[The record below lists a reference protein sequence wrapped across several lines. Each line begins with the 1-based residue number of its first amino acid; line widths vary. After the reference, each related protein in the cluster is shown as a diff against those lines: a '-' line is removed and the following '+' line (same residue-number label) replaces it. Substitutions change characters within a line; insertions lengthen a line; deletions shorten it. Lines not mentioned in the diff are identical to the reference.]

1 MTVGEALTMRA
12 TDSKLCLTDACVL
25 NRLLIETWPEL
36 WWAELIPGLDEAPEE
51 RLRVALI
58 RPLTKNGDS

>member
-1 MTVGEALTMRA
+1 MTAGEAIGTNPAATLDEIRSLQRA
-12 TDSKLCLTDACVL
+12 LKEL
-25 NRLLIETWPEL
+25 WPEL
-36 WWAELIPGLDEAPEE
+36 FWAELIPGLDEAPEE

>member
-1 MTVGEALTMRA
+1 MTVGEALTMLA
-12 TDSKLCLTDACVL
+12 DEEKINSLVL
-25 NRLLIETWPEL
+25 ARFIIETWPEL
-36 WWAELIPGLDEAPEE
+36 WWAELIPSLTIAPEE